1 MVSDSKIKILALT
14 CEEPYSISIEP
25 SQNVEVEF
33 SDFFVNVGQNVTL
46 IPHLLKSGEDSLA
59 LYYELEEQQIGGQ
72 LIYLIDSN
80 DQFLRQ
86 MLLDTGVCFS
96 FYSASF
102 PPQQSLEPRSEKSSN
117 FESLPFSLIFLDHN
131 QKIATATDL
140 AVKQLSY
147 FLSNEKVKSVLEN
160 ALSKALVEGGFHKLE
175 LLNFFGYCFS
185 RKFDNGWLVYLVNL
199 QSSFVSL
206 NLLDSILKFNQT
218 LLSFKQSKLLIEP
231 TISKILDQAILLAD
245 KFLPQTVRI
254 EVVNSKNY
262 SISDSSDLTLTVLL
276 NCFLALA
283 FKIKFSGK
291 IEIEVL
297 AKGELDYITISVSAF
312 GDKAS
317 SPYQGLDGKV
327 FDFLAEKQFED
338 FFRAVVGDVNSSNRI
353 TWEIYD
359 QSDVPCMIIK
369 IKSFG

>member
-1 MVSDSKIKILALT
+1 MSDSKIKILALT
-14 CEEPYSISIEP
+14 CEEPYSISVEP
-25 SQNVEVEF
+25 NQNVEVEF
-33 SDFFVNVGQNVTL
+33 SDFFIDVGQNVTL
-46 IPHLLKSGEDSLA
+46 IPHLLKSGEDSMA

-72 LIYLIDSN
+72 LIYIIDSN
-80 DQFLRQ
+80 DQFLKQ

-102 PPQQSLEPRSEKSSN
+102 PPQQMLEPRSEKSSN
-117 FESLPFSLIFLDHN
+117 FENFPFSLIFLDHN
-131 QKIATATDL
+131 LKITAATDL

-160 ALSKALVEGGFHKLE
+160 ALSKALVAGGFHKLE

-185 RKFDNGWLVYLVNL
+185 QQFDNGWLVYLVNL
-199 QSSFVSL
+199 PSSSVGL
-206 NLLDSILKFNQT
+206 NLLDSILKFNHI
-218 LLSFKQSKLLIEP
+218 LLSAKQSKLP
-231 TISKILDQAILLAD
+231 TGSAISRILDQAILLAD
-245 KFLPQTVRI
+245 KFLPRTVRI

-262 SISDSSDLTLTVLL
+262 SVSESSDLTLTVLL

-283 FKIKFSGK
+283 FKIEFSGK
-291 IEIEVL
+291 IEVEVL

-312 GDKAS
+312 GDKIH
-317 SPYQGLDGKV
+317 SPYQGLDGKA

-338 FFRAVVGDVNSSNRI
+338 FFRAVAEYVNSSEGLI
-353 TWEIYD
+353 WEIYD
-359 QSDVPCMIIK
+359 QSNPPCMVIK